1 MIVSRYIDLTLD
13 DIENEAG
20 WSEEG
25 WANALHLL
33 LHRLGLEIKD
43 AFPEH
48 DYAKILWPGLTIQS
62 FETKD
67 ALDHDV
73 LRVSATVEV
82 RERDTP

>member
-1 MIVSRYIDLTLD
+1 MIVSRYIDLRLD
-13 DIENEAG
+13 DDDDIVV
-20 WSEEG
+20 WSEES

-33 LHRLGLEIKD
+33 LHRLGLEIVD
-43 AFPEH
+43 AFPQN
-48 DYAKILWPGLTIQS
+48 DYAKILWPGLTIQT

-82 RERDTP
+82 RERDAP